1 VGGKGLKR
9 AASANV
15 NESGKQIHEKRKYRA
30 ADHFFGWIYW
40 TEQGNNIK
48 KVST

>member
-15 NESGKQIHEKRKYRA
+15 NESGKQIHEKKYRA
-30 ADHFFGWIYW
+30 AGHFFGWIYW
-40 TEQGNNIK
+40 TKQGNNIK
-48 KVST
+48 KVRT